1 MTLPSDPKEDAQLL
15 SNIIAGLAEQGI
27 EGFEGPTPG
36 TLCMR
41 IESQSMALSQRIGQS
56 DSVYTIQ
63 FLRLEVQDY
72 IHFNALHHPTTGA
85 LILGSDSTRRSKSAK
100 KVLEI
105 VSTLRYRHRI
115 LSRSV

>member
-27 EGFEGPTPG
+27 EAFEGPTPG
-36 TLCMR
+36 GLFMKVGRHTVR
-41 IESQSMALSQRIGQS
+41 
-56 DSVYTIQ
+56 

-72 IHFNALHHPTTGA
+72 INFDQLWHTSSPDC
-85 LILGSDSTRRSKSAK
+85 LILGPDVTRRSKSSK

-105 VSTLRYRHRI
+105 VRTLRYRYRI
-115 LSRSV
+115 MLRDGR